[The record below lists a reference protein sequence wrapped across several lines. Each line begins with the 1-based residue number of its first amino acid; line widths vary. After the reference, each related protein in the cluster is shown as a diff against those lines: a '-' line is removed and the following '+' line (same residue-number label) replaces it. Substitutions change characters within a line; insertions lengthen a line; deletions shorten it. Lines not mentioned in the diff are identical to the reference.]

1 MVKTIEW
8 TDAGVVMIDQRI
20 LPTEE
25 TYITCKNYLEVADA
39 IQTMVIRGAPAGTQV
54 INPAFDVTP
63 NKYVTAIITEKGVA
77 RAPFTE
83 SLKELAQS

>member
-39 IQTMVIRGAPAGTQV
+39 IQTMVIRGAPA
-54 INPAFDVTP
+54 I
-63 NKYVTAIITEKGVA
+63 GVA
-77 RAPFTE
+77 AAMGFAIGVQKASDE
-83 SLKELAQS
+83 NLDAQVEEIS